1 MARKISVI
9 IPLYND
15 SEHIA
20 RCLESVCGQTISDIL
35 EIVIV
40 DDGSSDGSVAVAKEV
55 LERHSMLPQTNIICL
70 EKNQG
75 VAHAREVGAK
85 AATGDYVL
93 YCDSDDYM
101 DPEMC
106 EKLLSKAEADSCDL
120 VVCDYK
126 SIRGKKV
133 EPVRDCYKENFLQQL
148 ILCTVTGALWN
159 KLIKTSLLRR
169 PDFRFPVRDFSEDY
183 VYCLQF
189 AIYAEKIGYVPEPL
203 YNYVHRDNSVV
214 LSSSP
219 EKRQKRYDDDMQNFR
234 LDLEILEHEGL
245 LEKYREE
252 IIAHKLKM
260 KNSNNGNLKLWRKT
274 FPELSYEVFTSRYVS
289 IRSRMAYFV
298 RLIGLYKNLK

>member
-1 MARKISVI
+1 MSRISII

-15 SEHIA
+15 ASHIG
-20 RCLESVCGQTISDIL
+20 RCLENVCTQTIADQL
-35 EIVIV
+35 EIVVV
-40 DDGSSDGSVAVAKEV
+40 DDGSTDDSVAVARDV
-55 LERHSMLPQTNIICL
+55 LSGHSRLGQANIIQL
-70 EKNQG
+70 GSNKG
-75 VAHAREVGAK
+75 VANARKVGAE
-85 AATGDYVL
+85 AATGEYFL

-101 DPEMC
+101 DPGMC
-106 EKLLSKAEADSCDL
+106 EKLLSKAEEDGCDL
-120 VVCDYK
+120 VVCDYR
-126 SIRGKKV
+126 SIRGDKV
-133 EPVRDCYKENFLQQL
+133 EIVNDCFKENFLQQL

-234 LDLEILEHEGL
+234 LDLEILEANGL

-252 IIAHKLKM
+252 VIAHKLKM
-260 KNSNNGNLKLWRKT
+260 KNTYKANPALWRST
-274 FPELSYEVFTSRYVS
+274 FPGLNKEIFKSRYVS
-289 IRSRMAYFV
+289 WRSKVKYLLA
-298 RLIGLYKNLK
+298 LL

>member
-1 MARKISVI
+1 MDACEISVI
-9 IPLYND
+9 IPLFND
-15 SEHIA
+15 SEHIV
-20 RCLESVCGQTISDIL
+20 RSLESVCGQTVSDIL

-40 DDGSSDGSVAVAKEV
+40 DDGSTDGSVAVARDV
-55 LERHSMLPQTNIICL
+55 LERHSMLPQANIICL

-85 AATGDYVL
+85 AATGDYIL

-101 DPEMC
+101 DPAMC
-106 EKLLSKAEADSCDL
+106 EKLLSKAEEDGCDL
-120 VVCDYK
+120 VVCNYR
-126 SIRGKKV
+126 SIRGDKV
-133 EPVRDCYKENFLQQL
+133 ELVRDCYKENFLQQL

-159 KLIKTSLLRR
+159 KLIRTSLLRR
-169 PDFRFPVRDFSEDY
+169 PDFRFPARDFSEDY

-189 AIYAEKIGYVPEPL
+189 AIYAEKIGYVSEPL

-219 EKRQKRYDDDMQNFR
+219 EKRQRRYDDDMQNFR
-234 LDLEILEHEGL
+234 LDLEILEANGL

-260 KNSNNGNLKLWRKT
+260 KNTYKGNPALWRST
-274 FPELSYEVFTSRYVS
+274 FPELNKEIFRSRYVS
-289 IRSRMAYFV
+289 WRSKVKYLLA
-298 RLIGLYKNLK
+298 LL

>member
-1 MARKISVI
+1 MSISII

-15 SEHIA
+15 SLHIG
-20 RCLESVCGQTISDIL
+20 RCLEHVCAQTIADQL

-40 DDGSSDGSVAVAKEV
+40 DDGSTDDSVAVARDV
-55 LERHSMLPQTNIICL
+55 LERHSMLPQANIICL

-85 AATGDYVL
+85 AATGDYIL

-106 EKLLSKAEADSCDL
+106 EKLLSKAEEDGCDL
-120 VVCDYK
+120 VVCDYR
-126 SIRGKKV
+126 SIRGDKV
-133 EPVRDCYKENFLQQL
+133 EIVSDCYKENFLQQL

-159 KLIKTSLLRR
+159 KFIKTSLLRR
-169 PDFRFPVRDFSEDY
+169 ADFRFPVRDFSEDY
-183 VYCLQF
+183 AYCLQF
-189 AIYAEKIGYVPEPL
+189 AICAEKIGYVPEPL

-219 EKRQKRYDDDMQNFR
+219 EKRQKRYDDDMQNFK
-234 LDLEILEHEGL
+234 LDLEILEANGL

-252 IIAHKLKM
+252 LIAHKLKM
-260 KNSNNGNLKLWRKT
+260 KNTYKANPSLWRST
-274 FPELSYEVFTSRYVS
+274 FPELNKEIFRSRYVS
-289 IRSRMAYFV
+289 WRAK
-298 RLIGLYKNLK
+298 LIFFLNMYKCC